1 MEMTGERRI
10 PAPRQQVWD
19 ALNDPEVLRASIPGC
34 ESVER
39 EGEDQFKAR
48 VAVRIG
54 PMSAK
59 VAGKV
64 KLQNIN
70 APAGYTISGEG
81 SGGAMGFA
89 KGGADVALA
98 EAGPSETLLNY
109 NVKAQVGGKIAQL
122 GARLV
127 DSTAKQMADQFFD
140 RFSAHF
146 PPPQSEA
153 APQPGAASAVGAAVN
168 GGEGVANG
176 GGGVVSRA
184 QTNTDTE
191 FLKEPEAAGPLT
203 QHGAEGPSASGRP
216 VHRPN
221 PRPIDREALRPL
233 RLLTTLQ
240 PFGLPLQFWIGSV
253 LTLLIAALMFL

>member
-48 VAVRIG
+48 VSVKIG

-59 VAGKV
+59 FAGKV
-64 KLQNIN
+64 RLENIN
-70 APAGYTISGEG
+70 APAGYTIAGEG

-98 EAGPSETLLNY
+98 ETGPAETLLNY

-140 RFSAHF
+140 RFTAHF

-153 APQPGAASAVGAAVN
+153 PPQPEAAPPVDAA
-168 GGEGVANG
+168 ANG
-176 GGGVVSRA
+176 GSGVAQRA

-191 FLKEPEAAGPLT
+191 FLAEAEAAGPIT
-203 QHGAEGPSASGRP
+203 QHGADGPSASGRP

-221 PRPIDREALRPL
+221 PRPIDTEALRPL
-233 RLLTTLQ
+233 RLLTTMQ
-240 PFGLPLQFWIGSV
+240 PLGFPLQFWIGGAAM
-253 LTLLIAALMFL
+253 LGIAALMFL

>member
-48 VAVRIG
+48 VALKIG

-59 VAGKV
+59 FAGKV
-64 KLQNIN
+64 KLENIN
-70 APAGYTISGEG
+70 APAGYTITGEG

-98 EAGPSETLLNY
+98 EAGPDETLLNY

-140 RFSAHF
+140 RFQQQF
-146 PPPQSEA
+146 A
-153 APQPGAASAVGAAVN
+153 APAEAPPADATATGLPA
-168 GGEGVANG
+168 
-176 GGGVVSRA
+176 
-184 QTNTDTE
+184 
-191 FLKEPEAAGPLT
+191 PERY
-203 QHGAEGPSASGRP
+203 SASNPARLASSAAMPRWAPGICRICGRSRRRRNRTP
-216 VHRPN
+216 
-221 PRPIDREALRPL
+221 A
-233 RLLTTLQ
+233 
-240 PFGLPLQFWIGSV
+240 GSV
-253 LTLLIAALMFL
+253 GRSSAMT

>member
-34 ESVER
+34 ESVDR
-39 EGEDQFKAR
+39 EGDDQFKAK
-48 VAVRIG
+48 VAVKIG

-59 VAGKV
+59 FTGKV
-64 KLQNIN
+64 KLENIN

-89 KGGADVALA
+89 KGGADVALK
-98 EAGPSETLLNY
+98 EEGPSETLLNY

-127 DSTAKQMADQFFD
+127 DSTAKQMADQFFN

-146 PPPQSEA
+146 PPPEA
-153 APQPGAASAVGAAVN
+153 AAVAESAAMPQPKGAAPVAAAASGAS
-168 GGEGVANG
+168 GVAQ
-176 GGGVVSRA
+176 A

-191 FLKEPEAAGPLT
+191 YLAHGGAPGPLT
-203 QHGAEGPSASGRP
+203 QHGADGPSASGKP
-216 VHRPN
+216 VSRPN
-221 PRPIDREALRPL
+221 PRPVDQAALQPL
-233 RLLTTLQ
+233 RLLTTMQ
-240 PFGLPLQFWIGSV
+240 PLGLPLQFWIGSV
-253 LTLLIAALMFL
+253 VVLVIAALMFL

>member
-48 VAVRIG
+48 VSVKIG

-59 VAGKV
+59 FAGKV

-98 EAGPSETLLNY
+98 ETGPAETLLNY

-140 RFSAHF
+140 RFTAHF
-146 PPPQSEA
+146 PPPETEASPQPEA
-153 APQPGAASAVGAAVN
+153 ATPVDATAN
-168 GGEGVANG
+168 GESGVAQ
-176 GGGVVSRA
+176 RA

-191 FLKEPEAAGPLT
+191 YLAHSEAAGPLT
-203 QHGAEGPSASGRP
+203 QHGADGPSASGRP

-221 PRPIDREALRPL
+221 PHPVDTEALRPL
-233 RLLTTLQ
+233 RLLTTMQ
-240 PFGLPLQFWIGSV
+240 PFGFPLQFWIGGAAMLV
-253 LTLLIAALMFL
+253 IAALMFL